1 MTTASLNAGNGI
13 RVGHVLS
20 RAKEL
25 FGANPGFFF
34 TITLIAALPGL
45 LFHRAY
51 AEAPHQI
58 GWRLG
63 IAFILV
69 TILNT
74 IAQAMIL
81 FTALEHLRGLPVQPG
96 EAVRKSLQRFFP
108 LLVLGIV
115 ASAAIGVG
123 LIVLIVPGL
132 VLLVVWAV
140 VVPACV
146 AENLGPIASM
156 SRSASLTKG
165 HRWSVFWII
174 LPVVVSSFVVSWLLD
189 LVLSPLGSLV
199 AGIAGLVW
207 TAAWFAYWNC
217 VLVVIYHDLRVTK
230 EATDIHQIAA
240 QAGN

>member
-1 MTTASLNAGNGI
+1 MYGI
-13 RVGHVLS
+13 
-20 RAKEL
+20 
-25 FGANPGFFF
+25 N
-34 TITLIAALPGL
+34 LP
-45 LFHRAY
+45 
-51 AEAPHQI
+51 QI
-58 GWRLG
+58 STMAQMKMDRPLV
-63 IAFILV
+63 ILV
-69 TILNT
+69 TAAVST
-74 IAQAMIL
+74 P
-81 FTALEHLRGLPVQPG
+81 GLP
-96 EAVRKSLQRFFP
+96 
-108 LLVLGIV
+108 
-115 ASAAIGVG
+115 
-123 LIVLIVPGL
+123 
-132 VLLVVWAV
+132 
-140 VVPACV
+140 
-146 AENLGPIASM
+146 ASM